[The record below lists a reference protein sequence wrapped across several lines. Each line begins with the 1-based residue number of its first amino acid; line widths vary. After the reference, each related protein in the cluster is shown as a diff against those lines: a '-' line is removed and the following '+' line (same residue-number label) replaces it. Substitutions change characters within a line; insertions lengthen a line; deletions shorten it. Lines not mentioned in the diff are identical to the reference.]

1 MARVLPRTNFHSSKL
16 IRCLADLDVLDTA
29 ESGNAF
35 AEKLGQWI
43 HFTDAIALSGVHGDS
58 VAAPSKAPPK
68 AGQNSAC
75 VAAGVELE
83 RVQTFL
89 VNSITKGCSPNPG
102 NTLIKLPEPIL
113 ELPLNIA
120 TAYAPYRRFYEAYQ
134 RDMEA
139 SIQPLRANVRAAVAK
154 ASPRLRKL
162 ADLDATL
169 GKILR
174 DRESKLLAKVPAL
187 LKKRFEQLFKAHQQ
201 RLADTRQADDPAGW
215 MKAGGW
221 LARFCKDLQMLLL
234 AEVELRLQPTMGLIE
249 AFKQD
254 SQ

>member
-16 IRCLADLDVLDTA
+16 IRCLADLDVLDAA

-35 AEKLGQWI
+35 AEKLGQWM

-58 VAAPSKAPPK
+58 IATPSKAH

-75 VAAGVELE
+75 IAAGSELE
-83 RVQTFL
+83 RVQAFL
-89 VNSITKGCSPNPG
+89 TNSITKSCSPNAG
-102 NTLIKLPEPIL
+102 NTLIKLPAPML

-120 TAYAPYRRFYEAYQ
+120 TAYAPYGRFYEAYQ
-134 RDMEA
+134 RDMES
-139 SIQPLRANVRAAVAK
+139 SIQPLRTTVRAAVAK

-201 RLADTRQADDPAGW
+201 RLANIRQADDPAGW
-215 MKAGGW
+215 TQVDGW
-221 LARFCKDLQMLLL
+221 LARFCKDMQMLLL

-254 SQ
+254 RQ